1 MSKRA
6 KQSLRPYFEIGHK
19 VHLQPVPELHPFPQ
33 LASALKGYHATIM
46 RIEQRPDPAFFD
58 IETPEEWED
67 FLRIRQ
73 VLFWVKLDDPTGL
86 DDYYREHEYLCRYRE
101 LQPLS
106 PRMTRQQLADYCQ
119 QRLRNVQDEQRKD
132 AYLQALFFLRQNG
145 HPSWP
150 LSKLDL
156 YHVPESGHGVDL
168 INRFISV
175 AAQIRKLEGFEVYAQ
190 VCEEL
195 SQHLIPKQH
204 TLVQEQ
210 FLALERRMKQLS
222 LSDSGTR

>member
-6 KQSLRPYFEIGHK
+6 KQPLQPYFEVGYK
-19 VHLQPVPELHPFPQ
+19 VQLQPVPELHPFPQ
-33 LASALKGYHATIM
+33 LANALKGYHATIM
-46 RIEQRPDPAFFD
+46 RIEQRPDPASLD

-86 DDYYREHEYLCRYRE
+86 DDYYREHEYLCHYRE
-101 LQPLS
+101 LQPLPS
-106 PRMTRQQLADYCQ
+106 RMTSQQLANYCQ
-119 QRLRNVQDEQRKD
+119 QHLRNVQDEQRRD
-132 AYLQALFFLRQNG
+132 AYLQVLFFLGQNG

-150 LSKLDL
+150 LSKLDQ
-156 YHVPESGHGVDL
+156 YRAPESGHSIDL

-175 AAQIRKLEGFEVYAQ
+175 AAQIRELGGFEVHAQ

-195 SQHLIPKQH
+195 SQRLIPKQH

-210 FLALERRMKQLS
+210 FLALERQLKR
-222 LSDSGTR
+222 LSDIGTR